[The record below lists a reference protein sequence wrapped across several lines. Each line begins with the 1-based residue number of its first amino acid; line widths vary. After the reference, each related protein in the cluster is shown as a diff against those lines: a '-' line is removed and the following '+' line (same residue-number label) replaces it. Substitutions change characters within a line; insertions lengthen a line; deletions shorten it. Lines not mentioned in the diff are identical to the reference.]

1 MTEQENRLYAVNLL
15 NRAELAFEARDIA
28 LLGRVIEVLE
38 ADVSALVNRYA
49 DEVDT
54 FHSTGGGFARRV
66 APLIA
71 EGRHRPDLPKPHPAS
86 ASLESNL
93 K

>member
-1 MTEQENRLYAVNLL
+1 MTEQLNRIYAVNLL
-15 NRAELAFEARDIA
+15 NRAELAFEARDVA
-28 LLGRVIEVLE
+28 LLARVIEVLE
-38 ADVSALVNRYA
+38 GDIAALVNRYA
-49 DEVDT
+49 DEVDS

-66 APLIA
+66 ADLIA
-71 EGRHRPDLPKPHPAS
+71 EGHHRPDLPQPHPAA